1 MPLPVLVSRM
11 SLLLEDE
18 VVAVTLLVLVV
29 VLSEMVFLFDLILF
43 VDSKL
48 YDATGTATSEVFM
61 TFSIVDEDS
70 DLVAVTTFDFS
81 SIILKV
87 SLFKRSCGIV
97 NNLIFINY
105 FVCCLKLFSNA
116 GKEEYLFL
124 INFSKSLEY
133 TILSV

>member
-18 VVAVTLLVLVV
+18 VVAVTLLVV

-87 SLFKRSCGIV
+87 SLFKWSCRIV

-116 GKEEYLFL
+116 GKEEYLF
-124 INFSKSLEY
+124 
-133 TILSV
+133 

>member
-18 VVAVTLLVLVV
+18 VVAVTLLVV
-29 VLSEMVFLFDLILF
+29 VLSEMAFLFDLILF

-70 DLVAVTTFDFS
+70 DLVAVNTFDFS
-81 SIILKV
+81 SIILKF

-97 NNLIFINY
+97 NNPIFINY

-116 GKEEYLFL
+116 GKEVYLFL
-124 INFSKSLEY
+124 IFNLFS
-133 TILSV
+133 SV